1 MHLMIHLTHGPEA
14 PTQADRA
21 FLIAKTALRD
31 GHQAS
36 MFLAGSAVQLVKE
49 EHLDTV
55 LGVGV
60 TATELRNS
68 VNEIIERGGR
78 IVLSQVSCGAR
89 GITEKDLLGKK
100 IELGSP
106 SVLVEMTAAC
116 DKVITYG

>member
-1 MHLMIHLTHGPEA
+1 MHLFIHLTHGPEK

-31 GHQAS
+31 GHQVS
-36 MFLAGSAVQLVKE
+36 MFLAGSAVQLIKD
-49 EHLDTV
+49 EHLDSV
-55 LGVGV
+55 LGIGV

-68 VNEIIERGGR
+68 VEEIIERGGR

-89 GITEKDLLGKK
+89 GITVEELKHKK
-100 IELGSP
+100 VETGSP
-106 SVLVEMTAAC
+106 SVLVEMTAVC

>member
-1 MHLMIHLTHGPEA
+1 MHLLIHLTHGPEA

-21 FLIAKTALRD
+21 FLIAKTALQD

-36 MFLAGSAVQLVKE
+36 MFLAGSAVQLLKE
-49 EHLDTV
+49 ENLDTV
-55 LGVGV
+55 FGVGV

-68 VNEIIERGGR
+68 VNEILERGGR

-89 GITEKDLLGKK
+89 GISEEDLQGKK
-100 IELGSP
+100 VELGSP
-106 SVLVEMTAAC
+106 SVLVEMTATC

>member
-1 MHLMIHLTHGPEA
+1 MHLLIHLTHGPEA

-36 MFLAGSAVQLVKE
+36 MFLAGSAVQLIKDE
-49 EHLDTV
+49 NLDTV
-55 LGVGV
+55 FGVGV

-68 VNEIIERGGR
+68 VNEILDSGGR

-89 GITEKDLLGKK
+89 GITEKELAGKK